1 MNTKYSQWSELL
13 DEAKAAHNVKS
24 DAALAKLLG
33 KTRSHLSAVRVGDK
47 NLSIETAEKL
57 FVLLGIDINDYVHKI
72 FMPIRN
78 EKSKEKLEPQIKDI
92 RTALIERSEGI
103 CELCENTMP
112 FCLPDGSPF
121 IELAYVEQGAS
132 DDKYQACNF
141 AALCPNC
148 YKQLHVLK
156 RDIDI
161 DKLLKKIK

>member
-1 MNTKYSQWSELL
+1 MNAKYSQWSELL

-103 CELCENTMP
+103 CELCENAMP
-112 FCLPDGSPF
+112 FCLPDGSPY

-148 YKQLHVLK
+148 HKLLHVLK